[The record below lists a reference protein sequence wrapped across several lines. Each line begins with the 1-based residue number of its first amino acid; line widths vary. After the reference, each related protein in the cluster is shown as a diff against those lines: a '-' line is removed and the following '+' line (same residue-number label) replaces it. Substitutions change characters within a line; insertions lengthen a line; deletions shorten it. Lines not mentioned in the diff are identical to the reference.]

1 MPMTIAEKILARAAG
16 RSQVRAGDFLTVPA
30 DRILTN
36 DIMTPV
42 TRQALEAMGAKRL
55 ADPERLVV
63 VADHF
68 VPPKDALSSE
78 LLRKLRQFAA
88 DYQVG
93 RFYDVGRGGIE
104 HSLLP
109 QEGLVRPGDVI
120 IGADSHTCTMGAF
133 GAFGTGMGA
142 TDMAALMALGTTW
155 LRVPETIRFEFTGRP
170 GPFVT
175 GKDLILRA
183 LQETGVSGATYMAME
198 FGGEAVHGLN
208 IDERMALCN
217 LAVEGGAKTGL
228 VESDEVTR
236 AWAEQHV
243 PGQGVFLNP
252 DPGATYTAVHRID
265 VSDMPPLVAVPFL
278 PANVRAVDDVAGTEV
293 VQVYLGNCANG
304 TLTDLRQAASLM
316 RGRRIAAGVRMIV
329 VPATQRIYQG
339 AAREGLLDVFIDAGA
354 AVSMPTCGA
363 CFGGHNGVL
372 SKGEAAL
379 ATTNRNFRGRMG
391 DPESRVYLAN
401 AYVAAATALTG
412 TIVHPADMA
421 SQASDKETSGN
432 MSSP

>member
-1 MPMTIAEKILARAAG
+1 MAMTIAEKILARAAG
-16 RSQVRAGDFLTVPA
+16 RSETHAGEFLTVTP

-42 TRQALEAMGAKRL
+42 TEQALVAMGVHRL
-55 ADPERLVV
+55 TDPSRVVV

-68 VPPKDALSSE
+68 VPPKDALASD
-78 LLRKLRQFAA
+78 LLRKLRDFAEK
-88 DYQVG
+88 YQVG
-93 RFYDVGRGGIE
+93 HFYDVGRGGIE
-104 HSLLP
+104 HALLP
-109 QEGLVRPGDVI
+109 QEGLVRPGDLI

-155 LRVPETIRFEFTGRP
+155 LRVPETIRFEFTGEA

-175 GKDLILRA
+175 GKDFILRA

-198 FGGEAVHGLN
+198 FGGDAVHRLN
-208 IDERMALCN
+208 IDERAALCN

-228 VESDEVTR
+228 VDADEVTK
-236 AWAEQHV
+236 AWAEAHV
-243 PGQGVFLNP
+243 PGEGVFFTP
-252 DPGATYTAVHRID
+252 DPGAAYAQVYRID
-265 VSDMPPLVAVPFL
+265 VTGMRPLVAVPFL
-278 PANVRAVDDVAGTEV
+278 PANVKPVDEVAGTKV

-304 TLTDLRQAASLM
+304 TITDLRQAAGLL
-316 RGRRIAAGVRMIV
+316 RGRHVAPGVRMIV
-329 VPATQRIYQG
+329 VPATQRIYQQ
-339 AAREGLLDVFIDAGA
+339 AIKEGLIDVFIEAGA

-372 SKGEAAL
+372 AKGEAAL

-401 AYVAAATALTG
+401 AYVAAATAIAG
-412 TIVHPADMA
+412 KIIDPAEVA
-421 SQASDKETSGN
+421 G
-432 MSSP
+432 